1 MNIDSQAISVQP
13 VLMGKRADE
22 KAEARERIIVAASKL
37 IRERGIA
44 GLKVAD
50 VMADA
55 GLTHGAFYAHF
66 DNKEVL
72 VEAAFHAALDHRE
85 AWFKSAEKQPRT
97 ERLNHLAESYLSK
110 RHRDAPDKG
119 CAFAALARDFA
130 QAGGPLPGV
139 FEAELNVSLKRLTTL
154 LEDGA
159 ADSQQAM
166 GLLSLCV
173 GGMVLARAVD
183 DPALSDNLLKAAAR
197 FGALNA
203 PKNHNE

>member
-1 MNIDSQAISVQP
+1 MKFDSQAISVHFAS
-13 VLMGKRADE
+13 MGRRADE

-85 AWFKSAEKQPRT
+85 AWFKSAEKQPQA
-97 ERLNHLAESYLSK
+97 ERLSHLAKSYLSK
-110 RHRDAPDKG
+110 RHRDTPDEG

-130 QAGGPLPGV
+130 QAGGPLPGI
-139 FEAELNVSLKRLTTL
+139 FEAELNVSLKRLTSL
-154 LEDGA
+154 LEDEA

-183 DPALSDNLLKAAAR
+183 DPILSDNLLKAAAN
-197 FGALNA
+197 FS
-203 PKNHNE
+203 KTS